1 MYPYGFP
8 IPIVQHPLLRTQCPV
23 PTTHCPVPTTQCTK
37 PSAYYRLLRTH
48 CPVVQYPVPTIQCP
62 VPTTQCPVPTT
73 YYRLPTSHYSVLSA
87 QCLRPSG
94 RPPARLADRHVL
106 SKVRQILHFF
116 VATLLSHSMQVSTI
130 EHANRQVDPVEEREV
145 IGGLGVKG
153 NARYGTEG
161 DWLY

>member
-37 PSAYYRLLRTH
+37 PSAYYRLPRTH

-73 YYRLPTSHYSVLSA
+73 YYPLPTSHYSILCA
-87 QCLRPSG
+87 QYLRPSG
-94 RPPARLADRHVL
+94 RPPARLADRHGL
-106 SKVRQILHFF
+106 SEVRQILHFF
-116 VATLLSHSMQVSTI
+116 VATLLSHSMQESTI
-130 EHANRQVDPVEEREV
+130 EHASRQVNPVEEREV
-145 IGGLGVKG
+145 IGGFGVKG
-153 NARYGTEG
+153 NARYGTER
-161 DWLY
+161 D